1 MKNPKF
7 NFNDK
12 GIAEAHSL
20 LANSFNANTPHDL
33 CKSWIKA
40 TFARRALTGK
50 ASFEQYKSV
59 KDLEETL
66 QKIKN
71 DIKAHALEKGYG
83 YKSRF
88 IKKAYKVP
96 EKEIEN
102 FYFKKEF
109 KSWMRK

>member
-33 CKSWIKA
+33 CNSWIKA
-40 TFARRALTGK
+40 TFARRGLTGK
-50 ASFEQYKSV
+50 ACYDQYEAIGDLEKTL
-59 KDLEETL
+59 KDL
-66 QKIKN
+66 KN
-71 DIKAHALEKGYG
+71 EVKAHALKKGYG
-83 YKSRF
+83 YKIRF
-88 IKKAYKVP
+88 IKKEYIVP
-96 EKEIEN
+96 SKPQEN

-109 KSWMRK
+109 KS

>member
-33 CKSWIKA
+33 CESWILA
-40 TFARRALTGK
+40 TFARRGSTGK
-50 ASFEQYKSV
+50 TSFEQYKSV
-59 KDLEETL
+59 KALEETL
-66 QKIKN
+66 EKIKK
-71 DIKAHALEKGYG
+71 DIKAHALKKGYG

-88 IKKAYKVP
+88 TRKEFIMP
-96 EKEIEN
+96 EKEMEN

-109 KSWMRK
+109 KS